1 MVKDHSNG
9 ILLEGNRF
17 ERNSGLRGLVVIE
30 TAAAYERGAVLFNNT
45 FSQSSG
51 LIRAGVLN
59 LRSRHLESEPRSCSG
74 FHIEQNIITRSVLLK
89 IDSCIVYVA
98 CVYEDFT
105 QFDDI

>member
-1 MVKDHSNG
+1 MKDHSKG

-59 LRSRHLESEPRSCSG
+59 LRSRYLENEAGSCSG
-74 FHIEQNIITRSVLLK
+74 FHIEQTIIKRSVLLK
-89 IDSCIVYVA
+89 SDASVVYLA
-98 CVYEDFT
+98 CVYDDFAH
-105 QFDDI
+105 FDDI